1 MAVSAGLSL
10 RKDGVGSD
18 LPFRR
23 VLIANRGEIA
33 LRILRACR
41 ELGLE
46 TVAVYSDADARAAHV
61 RLADAA
67 VRIGPPA
74 PAESYLNIEAIL
86 GAANTTGAQA
96 IHPGYGFLAER
107 AAFARRVTGAGL
119 VFVGPTADAIEALG
133 DKLRARHI
141 ARDAGVPVVPG
152 TLEPAAIDRPD
163 QLPELVEEAAS
174 IGFPLLVK
182 AAAGGGGRGMRRV
195 VRSED
200 LPAALIDGSREA
212 ADAFGDGRVYLERE
226 VAPARHVEV
235 QLLGDA
241 TGRVISLG
249 ERDCSIQRRHQK
261 LVEEAPAP
269 GLSDEE
275 RRRLH
280 GMAVR
285 VGEVAHLTNAATAE
299 FLRTPDGAY
308 YFLEVNTRLQVEH
321 GVTELVGGVD
331 IVREQLFLAA
341 GRPMSE
347 VALAAAGRAASP
359 GSHAIEVRISAEDP
373 GHDFAPA
380 PGLIRRWEMPSG
392 SGVRVDTAAEAGE
405 RVPPEYD
412 NLLAKVMVH
421 AADRAAAI
429 DRLAGALRA
438 TEIAGIQTT
447 LPFHRFVADHAG
459 FRAGEL
465 STGWVADHWDGPAAA
480 EGASR
485 LAQVAAALAPASTRR
500 LASPGDVPVQGG
512 DRARSREGNGRDGAA
527 WAEAAL
533 EAGIDRWPVADR
545 LPAADQWPGP
555 DPWRAAE
562 PSPAAH
568 DWPAAD
574 KRPEPDRSPRMDRA
588 PDDGHGGM
596 PRPGAVRVTFAPGTQ
611 AGVGPAGAG
620 PDVVELG
627 RDGVVTIDGEPQ
639 RAGLAPGEP
648 PRARLEAE
656 DGNHDILLIE
666 LPDPRRTAGGVRR
679 LEVVVDGWRFEIDVE
694 SEARARL
701 RERATSTRGD
711 TSKGG
716 PVELRAIIP
725 GRVVSVDVAEG
736 DTVDAGGRLLVVEA
750 MKMQNELRSPR
761 GGTVGRV
768 AVGAGQTVEL
778 GDLLMVVE

>member
-1 MAVSAGLSL
+1 MAVTADLSL
-10 RKDGVGSD
+10 RKDKVGSG

-46 TVAVYSDADARAAHV
+46 TVAVYSDTDAHAAHV

-67 VRIGPPA
+67 VRIGPSA
-74 PAESYLNIEAIL
+74 PAESYLNIDAIL
-86 GAANTTGAQA
+86 AAAKATGAEA

-107 AAFARRVTGAGL
+107 ATFARRVTDAGL

-133 DKLRARHI
+133 DKLLARRI
-141 ARDAGVPVVPG
+141 ARGAGVPVVPG

-163 QLPELVEEAAS
+163 QLPALVEEAAS

-195 VRSED
+195 ARPEN
-200 LPAALIDGSREA
+200 LPAALVDGSREA

-226 VAPARHVEV
+226 VTPARHIEV
-235 QLLGDA
+235 QLLGDT

-269 GLSDEE
+269 DLSDAE
-275 RRRLH
+275 RGHLH
-280 GMAVR
+280 GMAVS
-285 VGEVAHLTNAATAE
+285 VGEAARLTNAATAE

-321 GVTELVGGVD
+321 GVTELVTGVD

-341 GRPMSE
+341 RRPLSG
-347 VALAAAGRAASP
+347 VALEAAGRAASP

-373 GHDFAPA
+373 GRDFAPA
-380 PGLIRRWEMPSG
+380 PGLIRRWAMPG
-392 SGVRVDTAAEAGE
+392 GPGVRVDTAAEAGE

-421 AADRAAAI
+421 ADDRASAI
-429 DRLAGALRA
+429 DLLAGALRE

-465 STGWVADHWDGPAAA
+465 STGWVAEHWDGPAAVERA
-480 EGASR
+480 AG
-485 LAQVAAALAPASTRR
+485 LALVVAALAPAPTR
-500 LASPGDVPVQGG
+500 LLGSAGHVPRRNGIRIGEVGV
-512 DRARSREGNGRDGAA
+512 DGRDGSA

-533 EAGIDRWPVADR
+533 EASIDRWPVTD
-545 LPAADQWPGP
+545 D
-555 DPWRAAE
+555 E
-562 PSPAAH
+562 
-568 DWPAAD
+568 
-574 KRPEPDRSPRMDRA
+574 RPEPDLSPTSG
-588 PDDGHGGM
+588 PVHDDGHGRAPGT
-596 PRPGAVRVTFAPGTQ
+596 GAVRLTLAPGFQ
-611 AGVGPAGAG
+611 GGAGPAGDG
-620 PDVVELG
+620 PAVVEIG
-627 RDGVVTIDGEPQ
+627 RDGLATIDGKPQ
-639 RAGLAPGEP
+639 HARLKLGEP
-648 PRARLEAE
+648 PRARLETE
-656 DGNHDILLIE
+656 DGAHDVLLTE
-666 LPDPRRTAGGVRR
+666 LPDLRRAAAGVRR
-679 LEVVVDGWRFEIDVE
+679 LEVVIDSWRFEVDVE

-711 TSKGG
+711 AAKGG

-736 DTVDAGGRLLVVEA
+736 DSVDPGGRLLVIEA

-768 AVGAGQTVEL
+768 SVGPGQTVEL
-778 GDLLMVVE
+778 GDLLLVVE